1 MQRRTLLAA
10 LPFAGHALA
19 GAASAADRTTLRVSV
34 VPFMSM
40 APFFTAYEA
49 GYFADAGFDVEV
61 DREPASMQA
70 IPLLAGGRLD
80 VSFLS
85 DDSGLLNA
93 VARGARVRIVAG
105 RELASPDCHPI
116 GAVYVRRESFPHG
129 LSSMKPLRGAKIAV
143 GGGIGAL
150 SEYALDVLLEHDGMS
165 RDDVQ
170 AMRMPR
176 PQAAAALVSGAV
188 AGFVA
193 GGTEVVAFP
202 QAFEFETGP
211 VMARI
216 QPGFQYS
223 WIVFGSRLLEGDVA
237 TGARFLSAYLRG
249 ANEYRKGRTPAFV
262 DELAKSQG
270 MDPKV
275 LRSFCRESSEPD
287 GAIHLA
293 DLERFVRWAIGRGM
307 CPATLQASAL
317 VDGRFLA
324 AMNGGSKRG

>member
-1 MQRRTLLAA
+1 MRRRTLLAA
-10 LPFAGHALA
+10 VPFAGHALA
-19 GAASAADRTTLRVSV
+19 GAAFAADRTTLRVSV

-49 GYFADAGFDVEV
+49 GYFAEAGFDVEV
-61 DREPASMQA
+61 DREPNSMQTV
-70 IPLLAGGRLD
+70 PLLAGGRLD
-80 VSFLS
+80 VSFIS
-85 DDSGLLNA
+85 DDAGLLNA

-105 RELASPDCHPI
+105 RELASADCHPI

-129 LSSMKPLRGAKIAV
+129 LSSMKPLRGAKIAFSD
-143 GGGIGAL
+143 GIGAL
-150 SEYALDVLLEHDGMS
+150 PEYALDVLLEHDGMS

-223 WIVFGSRLLEGDVA
+223 WIIFGSRLLDGDVA
-237 TGARFLSAYLRG
+237 IGARFLRAYLRG

-275 LRSFCRESSEPD
+275 LRSFCRESAEPD
-287 GAIHLA
+287 GAIRLA

-307 CPATLQASAL
+307 CPATLKASAL

-324 AMNGGSKRG
+324 AMNGGSQRG

>member
-1 MQRRTLLAA
+1 
-10 LPFAGHALA
+10 
-19 GAASAADRTTLRVSV
+19 
-34 VPFMSM
+34 
-40 APFFTAYEA
+40 
-49 GYFADAGFDVEV
+49 
-61 DREPASMQA
+61 
-70 IPLLAGGRLD
+70 
-80 VSFLS
+80 
-85 DDSGLLNA
+85 
-93 VARGARVRIVAG
+93 
-105 RELASPDCHPI
+105 
-116 GAVYVRRESFPHG
+116 
-129 LSSMKPLRGAKIAV
+129 MKPLRGAKIAV

>member
-19 GAASAADRTTLRVSV
+19 GAASAADRTTVRVSV

-49 GYFADAGFDVEV
+49 GYFTEAGFDVEV
-61 DREPASMQA
+61 DRETNSMQA

-80 VSFLS
+80 VSFVA
-85 DDSGLLNA
+85 DDAGLLNA

-129 LSSMKPLRGAKIAV
+129 LSSMKPLRGAKIAIG
-143 GGGIGAL
+143 GGGIGTL
-150 SEYALDVLLEHDGMS
+150 SDYALDVLLEHDGMS

-170 AMRMPR
+170 AMGMPR

-223 WIVFGSRLLEGDVA
+223 WIVFGSRLLDGNVA
-237 TGARFLSAYLRG
+237 TGTRFLRAYLRG

-270 MDPKV
+270 MDQKV
-275 LRSFCRESSEPD
+275 LRSFCRESSEPN
-287 GAIHLA
+287 GAIRLA

-307 CPATLQASAL
+307 CPATLKATAL
-317 VDGRFLA
+317 VDGRFLSE
-324 AMNGGSKRG
+324 MNGGI